1 MYFEI
6 IGEIEDVQIIAKGSS
21 VREQKR
27 LAAEFGPR
35 RWRKLKGRA
44 RVRLGTGDVR
54 RVELHWYEAHGVG
67 RRKFKIKR
75 FLD

>member
-6 IGEIEDVQIIAKGSS
+6 IGEIEDVRIIAKGSS

-27 LAAEFGPR
+27 LAAQFGTG

-44 RVRLGTGDVR
+44 RVRLGTGDVHQ
-54 RVELHWYEAHGVG
+54 VELH
-67 RRKFKIKR
+67 
-75 FLD
+75 